1 MFYSVWTH
9 DFLCLSIIL
18 RSCFAP
24 FPSSNR
30 KEISSPSKEN
40 ILESVIPDFK
50 QWQKVRLSNKLFGN
64 QNSVCK
70 LATRH
75 LQLSHTSSF
84 QNAILRFM
92 KDKENSKIPGAF
104 KNTLKYFI
112 FSSILDF

>member
-9 DFLCLSIIL
+9 DFLCLSIVL

-40 ILESVIPDFK
+40 ILESVIPDFT
-50 QWQKVRLSNKLFGN
+50 QWQKVRLSNKLFGK

-70 LATRH
+70 LATCH

-84 QNAILRFM
+84 QNAILHFM
-92 KDKENSKIPGAF
+92 KTKKTARFQEL
-104 KNTLKYFI
+104 LKMHLNI
-112 FSSILDF
+112 LFSVLF